1 MRRRSRCVG
10 LLGVVEVLG
19 HRDGGE
25 WVQHLVQVH
34 RKKTQKIP
42 ELEEPAPFQCHL
54 RDRSWRSWMRHP
66 FVGAQV
72 GADQGL
78 VVDRV
83 VEGPLDGVEI
93 EDDQG

>member
-1 MRRRSRCVG
+1 MLRSECVGVFEWEERMKRRSRCVG

-42 ELEEPAPFQCHL
+42 ELEEPAPF
-54 RDRSWRSWMRHP
+54 
-66 FVGAQV
+66 
-72 GADQGL
+72 
-78 VVDRV
+78 
-83 VEGPLDGVEI
+83 
-93 EDDQG
+93 